1 MTTPTMTA
9 RMTIS
14 LPGVLNRA
22 AEQCQRSRDNKH
34 LQWPLEKLLS
44 DLRELRDRYK
54 AGDTAV
60 VDEFF
65 ALWSD
70 REREAVKA

>member
-1 MTTPTMTA
+1 MSAESTA

-14 LPGVLNRA
+14 LPGVLERA
-22 AEQCQRSRDNKH
+22 ADQCQRSRDNKY
-34 LQWPLEKLLS
+34 LAWPLRKLLA
-44 DLRELRDRYK
+44 DLRELRQRHR
-54 AGDTAV
+54 AGDTGV

-70 REREAVKA
+70 SGESP